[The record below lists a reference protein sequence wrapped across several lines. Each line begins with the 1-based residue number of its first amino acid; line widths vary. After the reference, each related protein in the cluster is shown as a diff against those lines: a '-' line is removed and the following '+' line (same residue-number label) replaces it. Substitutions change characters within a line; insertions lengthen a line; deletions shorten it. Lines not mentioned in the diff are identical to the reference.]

1 MTTAATSVRCGP
13 IDHVTVV
20 IPARDEAGSIAASLD
35 AVRIARDHLP
45 SSVATSCVIVADGCH
60 DDTAAIARRWS
71 VANGQPCVV
80 IECSERSAGAA
91 RALGTSTAIRDATK
105 TGVHPSTLWLAHT
118 DADTV
123 VGADWLVSQIDV
135 ADRGIDAVAGIVDL
149 DGPVS
154 ARLSRR
160 FRAHYQVNTDGTH
173 SHVHGANIGMRA
185 STYLDAGGWDARPTG
200 EDHDLWIRL
209 KAVGTCVSSTAIVV
223 RTSARLIGRAPAGFA
238 DDILTLTRPEVVA

>member
-1 MTTAATSVRCGP
+1 MTDADIGGRSGA

-20 IPARDEAGSIAASLD
+20 IPARDEAGSIVASLD
-35 AVRIARDHLP
+35 AIRTARQYLP
-45 SSVATSCVIVADGCH
+45 TSVTTSCVVVADGCH

-71 VANGQPCVV
+71 AANAQPCVV
-80 IECSERSAGAA
+80 VECSERSAGAA
-91 RALGTSTAIRDATK
+91 RALGTSVAISDAARL
-105 TGVHPSTLWLAHT
+105 GVHPTTLWLAHT

-123 VGADWLVSQIDV
+123 VGVEWLVSQLDV
-135 ADRGIDAVAGIVDL
+135 ADRGVDAVAGIVDL

-154 ARLSRR
+154 AGLSRR
-160 FRAHYQVNTDGTH
+160 FRAHYRVNADGTH

-200 EDHDLWIRL
+200 EDHDLWHRL

-223 RTSARLIGRAPAGFA
+223 RTSARLVGRAPAGFA
-238 DDILTLTRPEVVA
+238 DDVLALTLPEVVA